1 MVAAA
6 ADGNSHIISY
16 QDPRSAAAVTQGQK
30 SSSATSFFGP
40 WTEWDEDKGAESSLK
55 RRQLFTKG
63 ERASTGFVI
72 VEV

>member
-1 MVAAA
+1 M
-6 ADGNSHIISY
+6 GILISSHIKT
-16 QDPRSAAAVTQGQK
+16 PAAAVTQGQK